1 MGGLYSN
8 IDQLMPQKKCKKK
21 EDIHSAS
28 VVEEERETWSK
39 WEEL

>member
-21 EDIHSAS
+21 DIHSAS
-28 VVEEERETWSK
+28 VVEEERET
-39 WEEL
+39 